1 MTVPGPSVQTP
12 KEYKSISTSCED
24 LQKSKKRYIPKIRQV
39 QTEYREMTIQTIH
52 KPKKVLQT
60 HVINVKAIS
69 NEIRHRLVVSE
80 TTAKHPN
87 KSEAVETTSFVKAVK
102 GQTPQWV
109 KVSQNYFKN
118 GTHLEFLEKN
128 RRYNGCL
135 HRPLHDEDIN

>member
-1 MTVPGPSVQTP
+1 
-12 KEYKSISTSCED
+12 
-24 LQKSKKRYIPKIRQV
+24 
-39 QTEYREMTIQTIH
+39 MTIQTIH

-135 HRPLHDEDIN
+135 HRPLHDEDINCRKCYAMVTGHHLMGIQKNTDSTGKPPPRG